1 MFKQTQIN
9 NTTHWHDPLLL
20 PENVEH
26 AFSID
31 FWRDNNA
38 VTGSAQGR
46 GTTWFVQGEQGEFA
60 LRHYRRGGLFGKII
74 KDSYW
79 FTSLEET
86 RAYQE
91 LKLLRQLIEC
101 NVNVPAPVAARVT
114 KSGLTYQ
121 ADIIVQRISNANDL
135 VGLLSQQV
143 LSKELFKKVGWEVK
157 KMHDASVN
165 HTDLNI
171 HNILIDQSNQV
182 WIIDF
187 DKCKREEIDNGWKQ
201 SNLERLK
208 RSFDKEVRLGTIQ
221 LPDYAWPSLEEGY
234 KSSKNL

>member
-9 NTTHWHDPLLL
+9 NTTYWHDPLLL
-20 PENVEH
+20 TENVEH
-26 AFSID
+26 AFSVD
-31 FWRDNNA
+31 YWQKHNA
-38 VTGSAQGR
+38 VTGSARGR
-46 GTTWFVQGEQGEFA
+46 GTTWFVQGYRGEFA
-60 LRHYRRGGLFGKII
+60 LRHYRRGGLFGKLI

-79 FTSLEET
+79 FTSLEDT

-91 LKLLRQLIEC
+91 LKLLRHLIEC
-101 NVNVPAPVAARVT
+101 NVSVPAPVAARVT

-143 LSKELFKKVGWEVK
+143 LSKDLFKKVGREIK
-157 KMHDASVN
+157 KMHDANVN

-182 WIIDF
+182 WLIDF

-208 RSFDKEVRLGTIQ
+208 RSFDKEVRLGNIQ
-221 LPDYAWPSLEEGY
+221 LPDYAWTSLEEGY
-234 KSSKNL
+234 KSNK